1 MGFLD
6 DAKAKVGELLDEH
19 KDKVEEVSDQAIDKA
34 GEFAESKGVSADMV
48 EQGKTLADEQIG
60 E

>member
-19 KDKVEEVSDQAIDKA
+19 KDQVEEYSDQALDKA
-34 GEFAESKGVSADMV
+34 GELAESKGISADMV
-48 EQGKTLADEQIG
+48 EQGKSLADGQIG